1 MARTVNPEA
10 RRVRR
15 EAFLDAAQHLIQTKG
30 YDAMSIQEVLD
41 EVEASRGAFYHYFDS
56 KATLLAGVVDR
67 YADEGLAAV
76 APILA
81 DPDLPAP
88 QKLASVFAGIARFKA
103 ERRELIVRFIEVWKS
118 DSNALVREK
127 VRQVTLRRLGPLL
140 AVVVRQG
147 RDEGVFEIES
157 PEQTTLVLVTLM
169 GGFQQLATDD
179 FLARQA
185 GSMTYEE
192 VRQNVS
198 AFTEAFERLLGVP
211 RRSLTLMDEPT
222 LRFWFD

>member
-1 MARTVNPEA
+1 MARTVNLEA
-10 RRVRR
+10 HRVRR

-30 YDAMSIQEVLD
+30 YDEMSIQDVLD
-41 EVEASRGAFYHYFDS
+41 QVEASRGAFYHYFDS
-56 KATLLAGVVDR
+56 KAALLAGVVDR
-67 YADEGLAAV
+67 YADQGLAVV

-81 DPDLPAP
+81 DPHLPAP
-88 QKLASVFAGIARFKA
+88 RKLARVLAGIARFKA
-103 ERRELIVRFIEVWKS
+103 ERRDLIVRFVEVWKS

-127 VRQVTLRRLGPLL
+127 VRRLTQDRMGPLL
-140 AVVVRQG
+140 LAVVRQG
-147 RDEGVFEIES
+147 RDEGLFEIES
-157 PEQTTLVLVTLM
+157 PEQTTMVLVTLM
-169 GGFQQLATDD
+169 GGFQQLATDY

-185 GSMTYEE
+185 GAMTYEE
-192 VRQNVS
+192 VRQNMS